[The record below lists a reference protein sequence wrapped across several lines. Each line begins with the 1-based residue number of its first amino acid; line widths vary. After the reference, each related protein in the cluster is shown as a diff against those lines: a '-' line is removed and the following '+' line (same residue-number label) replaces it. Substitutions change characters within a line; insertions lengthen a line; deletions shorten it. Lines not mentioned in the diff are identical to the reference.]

1 MITHRTS
8 RLLRPLQLTAVVFF
22 TVSGGPY
29 GLEPLLNEVGA
40 PAAILLICLI
50 PILWSLPSL
59 LMVLELNSMMPLNG
73 GYYQWVKTGLGLK
86 WGFLEGWWTWIF
98 TFVDL
103 GIYPVLFVQYL
114 SFFFPE
120 IASAR
125 TFICLAIIWGSAGL
139 NLLGIVPVGRSSIAL
154 GIAVL
159 TPFLILPFYALFG
172 PAAATAIMAPG
183 QAHPASLAALAMGM
197 VTVMWNYLGWDNASP
212 YAEEVE
218 QPIRSYLTA
227 MVAAFVII
235 VLMYALAVL
244 AAAGSGA
251 DPALL
256 ESQGFPYLGTL
267 TGGHWLGAI
276 LSAGG
281 MASALGLFLSIF
293 LSISRIPKAMADD
306 GLLPRVL
313 TRLHPRYNVPHVS
326 ILLCAFVV
334 SGMVLWKFDEL
345 LIIDVTIYSAELF
358 LQFLALIALRVREPE
373 LPRPFKIPLNIPGL
387 IVMTAVPAACVA
399 LALYGLLSSSNIQ
412 TNALTFAG
420 IALLT
425 GPLAWWVIRKVHPGI
440 GNTAARLP
448 GPVTVANRRSHRP

>member
-1 MITHRTS
+1 MHTDRPS
-8 RLLRPLQLTAVVFF
+8 RLLRPLQLTAVIFF

-29 GLEPLLNEVGA
+29 GLEPLLNDVGA
-40 PAAILLICLI
+40 PAAILLIFLI
-50 PILWSLPSL
+50 PIVWSLPSL

-73 GYYQWVKTGLGLK
+73 GYYQWVKVGLGLK

-172 PAAATAIMAPG
+172 PAASAATTGTG
-183 QAHPASLAALAMGM
+183 QVHPASLAALSMGM
-197 VTVMWNYLGWDNASP
+197 VTVMWNYLGWDNATP

-218 QPIRSYLTA
+218 QPIHTYLTA
-227 MVAAFVII
+227 MGAAFALI

-244 AAAGSGA
+244 TAANSGA

-267 TGGHWLGAI
+267 AGEPWLGAI

-306 GLLPRVL
+306 GLLPRIL
-313 TRLHPRYNVPHVS
+313 TRLHPRHNVPHVS
-326 ILLCAFVV
+326 ILLCALIV
-334 SGMVLWKFDEL
+334 SGMVLWRFDEL
-345 LIIDVTIYSAELF
+345 LVIDVTIYSAELL
-358 LQFLALIALRVREPE
+358 LQFLALIALRAREPDM
-373 LPRPFKIPLNIPGL
+373 PRPFRIPLNIPGL
-387 IVMTAVPAACVA
+387 IIMSAVPAACVV
-399 LALYGLLSSSNIQ
+399 LALYGLLSSSNVQ
-412 TNALTFAG
+412 TDALAFAG
-420 IALLT
+420 ISLLT
-425 GPLAWWVIRKVHPGI
+425 GPLVWWVMRKVNPDI
-440 GNTAARLP
+440 GNSAVQLP
-448 GPVTVANRRSHRP
+448 GPVAGNDERSQRP

>member
-1 MITHRTS
+1 MPPRSKS
-8 RLLRPLQLTAVVFF
+8 RLLQPLQLTAVVFF

-40 PAAILLICLI
+40 TTAILLICLI
-50 PILWSLPSL
+50 PVLWSLPAL

-73 GYYQWVKTGLGLK
+73 GYYQWVKAGLGLK

-125 TFICLAIIWGSAGL
+125 PFIFLAIIWGSAGL
-139 NLLGIVPVGRSSIAL
+139 NLLGIVPVGRSSIVL

-159 TPFLILPFYALFG
+159 TPFLILPFYAFFG
-172 PAAATAIMAPG
+172 PAADAAINPPG

-212 YAEEVE
+212 YADEVE

-227 MVAAFVII
+227 MGAAFLLIALMYTLAVVAA
-235 VLMYALAVL
+235 AN
-244 AAAGSGA
+244 SGA
-251 DPALL
+251 DAALL

-267 TGGHWLGAI
+267 TGGRWLGAI
-276 LSAGG
+276 LSAAG

-306 GLLPRVL
+306 GLLPHVL

-326 ILLCAFVV
+326 ILLCALIV
-334 SGMVLWKFDEL
+334 SGMVLWRFDEL

-358 LQFLALIALRVREPE
+358 LQFLALIALRAREPE
-373 LPRPFKIPLNIPGL
+373 KSRPFRIPLNIPGL
-387 IVMTAVPAACVA
+387 IVMTAIPAACVV
-399 LALYGLLSSSNIQ
+399 LALYGLLSSSNVE
-412 TNALTFAG
+412 TDALVFAG
-420 IALLT
+420 IAILS
-425 GPLAWWVIRKVHPGI
+425 GPVGWWVIKKVRPGI
-440 GNTAARLP
+440 GDSAAR
-448 GPVTVANRRSHRP
+448 VTGQRKHSDR